1 MRILA
6 LVFTIAFGAASLFA
20 QDNEA
25 KEEKIYTPESG
36 DISIGID
43 GTPVFNYIGNM
54 FNGNMGNAFNPG
66 DTKFYFRYFLTDN
79 SAARIVLGINNGT
92 LIDHFYIDDDAALLL
107 DPNSNAQLEDV
118 MKVKTRDM
126 EIRLG
131 YQQFRGYK
139 RLLGFYGADIGYR
152 YQKIHRSFQYG
163 NEMNELNPA
172 PTTQWGNQAVRPLEI
187 NNGAINTIF
196 AGVFT
201 GAEYYLLPK
210 ICVGMELGL
219 TYGVDFEKQS
229 WTKQE
234 RMVLTQHV
242 EEEVATDPGSRW
254 RNTNTQFPYTYG
266 NFYFAV
272 HF

>member
-6 LVFTIAFGAASLFA
+6 LVFTIAFGTVSLFA
-20 QDNEA
+20 QDDEA
-25 KEEKIYTPESG
+25 KQEKVYTPESG
-36 DISIGID
+36 DFSIGLD

-66 DTKFYFRYFLTDN
+66 DNTFYFKYFLTDK
-79 SAARIVLGINNGT
+79 SAARIVLGITNKTKFNR
-92 LIDHFYIDDDAALLL
+92 FYVGDDAALLI
-107 DPNSNAQLEDV
+107 DPNSNAQLEDLEID
-118 MKVKTRDM
+118 KKRDM
-126 EIRLG
+126 GIRLG

-152 YQKIHRSFQYG
+152 YEKTHLSYKYG

-172 PTTQWGNQAVRPLEI
+172 PTTQWGNNAVRRLEVD
-187 NNGAINTIF
+187 NGAKNSIF

-219 TYGVDFEKQS
+219 FYGVTLERQS
-229 WTKQE
+229 WRKQE

-242 EEEVATDPGSRW
+242 EEEIAVEPSTAERETV
-254 RNTNTQFPYTYG
+254 TKFPYTYG